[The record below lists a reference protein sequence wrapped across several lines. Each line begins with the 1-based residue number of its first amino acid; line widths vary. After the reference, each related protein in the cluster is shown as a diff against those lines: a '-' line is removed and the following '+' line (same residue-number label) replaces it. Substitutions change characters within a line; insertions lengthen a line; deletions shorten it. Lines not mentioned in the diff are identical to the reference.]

1 MTLKNRISLLASLL
15 FTILF
20 GLASTLIFILYSNF
34 RKEEFRDRLEI
45 KALSNIKLLVN
56 VKQVDN
62 QLLKI
67 IDQNSINKLYDE
79 KTLVF
84 DSNYKLI
91 YSSIDDAKINWSID
105 DLKYLKKNKTF
116 FKQQGD
122 YEVYGVF
129 YDTKDRDFY
138 ALISATDD
146 YGKRKLLFLRYTL
159 IISYIFFTCV
169 CWVVT
174 SITVK
179 KLMNPLSAFHQK
191 IKNINEN
198 NLDTRVESKSNKNE
212 IDLIANE
219 FNFMMDRIEISYQ
232 KQKEFTAHASHELRT
247 PLSRLTSQIE
257 NTIEDPATSSKGKS
271 FLKTILS
278 DVNQLTELINSLL
291 ILSKIDNK
299 NHESTE
305 VHRMDEILFSAIEN
319 LNKSFPDF
327 VILFEIEESENLDTA
342 LEVKGN
348 KNLLEIAISN
358 VLKNACVYSDNKQ
371 AIVNI
376 SISEEET
383 LIIGVSNT
391 GNTLSESEQKN
402 LFQPFMRGENSKG
415 TSGFGLGLRIVQ
427 RILALHKAKIIYSVP
442 QKKTNLFQL
451 IFNSSL

>member
-1 MTLKNRISLLASLL
+1 MTLKNRISLLVSLL

-20 GLASTLIFILYSNF
+20 GLASTVIFVLYSNF

-56 VKQVDN
+56 VKEIDD
-62 QLLKI
+62 QLLKM

-84 DSNYKLI
+84 DSHFKLI
-91 YSSIDDAKINWSID
+91 YSSIDDAKIDWSVN
-105 DLKYLKKNKTF
+105 DLKYLKKHKTF

-129 YDTKDRDFY
+129 YDTKDKDFY

-159 IISYIFFTCV
+159 IISYIFFTCI
-169 CWVVT
+169 CWVLT
-174 SITVK
+174 SLMVK
-179 KLMNPLSAFHQK
+179 KAMNPLSIFHQK

-219 FNFMMDRIEISYQ
+219 FNFMMDRIEVSYQ

-247 PLSRLTSQIE
+247 PLSRITAQIE
-257 NTIEDPATSSKGKS
+257 NTIADSGTSAKGKT
-271 FLKTILS
+271 FLNTILS
-278 DVNQLTELINSLL
+278 DVNHLSELIHSLL
-291 ILSKIDNK
+291 VLSKIDTNVTG
-299 NHESTE
+299 NDEI
-305 VHRMDEILFSAIEN
+305 HRMDEILFSSIEN
-319 LNKSFPDF
+319 LNKTFPDF

-342 LEVKGN
+342 LEIKGN

-358 VLKNACVYSDNKQ
+358 VLKNACVYADNKQ
-371 AIVNI
+371 AKVKI
-376 SISEEET
+376 STQENHLVISV
-383 LIIGVSNT
+383 LNT
-391 GNTLSESEQKN
+391 GKTLSEKEQKN

-415 TSGFGLGLRIVQ
+415 TSGFGLGLRIVN
-427 RILALHKAKIIYSVP
+427 RVLILHNAKIRYSVP
-442 QKKTNLFQL
+442 EEKTNLFEL
-451 IFNSSL
+451 IFH

>member
-1 MTLKNRISLLASLL
+1 MTLKNRISLLVSLL

-20 GLASTLIFILYSNF
+20 GLASTLIFVLYSNF
-34 RKEEFRDRLEI
+34 RKDEFRDRLEI

-56 VKQVDN
+56 VKEIDN
-62 QLLKI
+62 QLLKM

-91 YSSIDDAKINWSID
+91 YSSIDDAKIKWSID
-105 DLKYLKKNKTF
+105 DLKYLKKHKTF
-116 FKQQGD
+116 FKKQGN

-129 YDTKDRDFY
+129 YDTNDRDFY
-138 ALISATDD
+138 ALISATDNF
-146 YGKRKLLFLRYTL
+146 GQRRLLFLRYTL
-159 IISYIFFTCV
+159 IVSYIFFTCI

-179 KLMNPLSAFHQK
+179 KLMSPLNTFHQK

-198 NLDTRVESKSNKNE
+198 NLDTRVESKSNKDE

-232 KQKEFTAHASHELRT
+232 RQKEFTAHASHELRT
-247 PLSRLTSQIE
+247 PLSRITSQIE
-257 NTIEDPATSSKGKS
+257 NVIADTKTSNERKS

-299 NHESTE
+299 KHDSNE

-319 LNKSFPDF
+319 LNKSYPEFL
-327 VILFEIEESENLDTA
+327 ILFEIEESDNIDTA
-342 LEVKGN
+342 LEIKGN

-371 AIVNI
+371 AKVVISTQDNNLII
-376 SISEEET
+376 SI
-383 LIIGVSNT
+383 SNT
-391 GNTLSESEQKN
+391 GNTLNENEQKI
-402 LFQPFMRGENSKG
+402 LFQPFMRGKNSKG

-427 RILALHKAKIIYSVP
+427 RILTLHKATITYSIP
-442 QKKTNLFQL
+442 DINTNLFQL
-451 IFNSSL
+451 FFHF

>member
-1 MTLKNRISLLASLL
+1 MTLKNRISLLVSLL

-20 GLASTLIFILYSNF
+20 GLASTLIFVLYSNF
-34 RKEEFRDRLEI
+34 RKDEFRDRLEI

-56 VKQVDN
+56 VKEIDN
-62 QLLKI
+62 QLLKM

-91 YSSIDDAKINWSID
+91 YSSIDDAKIKWSVE
-105 DLKYLKKNKTF
+105 DLKYLKKHKTF
-116 FKQQGD
+116 FKQQGN

-138 ALISATDD
+138 ALISATDNF
-146 YGKRKLLFLRYTL
+146 GQRRLLFLRYTL
-159 IISYIFFTCV
+159 IVSYIFFTCI

-179 KLMNPLSAFHQK
+179 KLMNPLNAFHQK

-198 NLDTRVESKSNKNE
+198 NLDTRIASKSNKDE
-212 IDLIANE
+212 IDLIASE

-232 KQKEFTAHASHELRT
+232 RQKEFTAHASHELRT
-247 PLSRLTSQIE
+247 PLSRITSQIE
-257 NTIEDPATSSKGKS
+257 NVISDNKTSNERRT
-271 FLKTILS
+271 FLTNILS

-299 NHESTE
+299 THENNE

-319 LNKSFPDF
+319 LNKSYPEFL
-327 VILFEIEESENLDTA
+327 ILFEIEESENLDTV
-342 LEVKGN
+342 LEIKGN
-348 KNLLEIAISN
+348 RNLLEIALSN

-371 AIVNI
+371 AKVLINAKDDDLVI
-376 SISEEET
+376 SI
-383 LIIGVSNT
+383 SNT
-391 GNTLSESEQKN
+391 GNTLNEIEQKN

-427 RILALHKAKIIYSVP
+427 RILTLHNSTITYSVP
-442 QKKTNLFQL
+442 DINTNLFQL
-451 IFNSSL
+451 FFHL

>member
-1 MTLKNRISLLASLL
+1 MTLKNRISLLVSLL

-20 GLASTLIFILYSNF
+20 GLASTVIFVLYSNF

-56 VKQVDN
+56 VKEVDD
-62 QLLKI
+62 QLLKM

-84 DSNYKLI
+84 DSHYKLI
-91 YSSIDDAKINWSID
+91 YSSIDDAKITWSID
-105 DLKYLKKNKTF
+105 DLKYLKKHKTF
-116 FKQQGD
+116 FKQQGN

-129 YDTKDRDFY
+129 YDTKDKDFY
-138 ALISATDD
+138 ALISATDE

-159 IISYIFFTCV
+159 VASYIFFTFV
-169 CWVVT
+169 CWILT
-174 SITVK
+174 SFMVK
-179 KLMNPLSAFHQK
+179 KAMSPLNLFHQK
-191 IKNINEN
+191 IKKINEN
-198 NLDTRVESKSNKNE
+198 NLDTRIESKSNKNE

-219 FNFMMDRIEISYQ
+219 FNYMMDRIEISYQ

-247 PLSRLTSQIE
+247 PLSRITSKIE
-257 NTIEDPATSSKGKS
+257 NTVADSKTTTENKS

-291 ILSKIDNK
+291 ILSKIEDK
-299 NHESTE
+299 NHQKNE

-319 LNKSFPDF
+319 LNKSFRDF
-327 VILFEIEESENLDTA
+327 VILFEMEESDNLDSV
-342 LEVKGN
+342 LEIKGN
-348 KNLLEIAISN
+348 KNLLEIALSN

-371 AIVNI
+371 AKVKI
-376 SISEEET
+376 STENNHL
-383 LIIGVSNT
+383 LITISNT
-391 GNTLSESEQKN
+391 GKTLSEDEQKN

-427 RILALHKAKIIYSVP
+427 RILTLHKANITYSVSEEN
-442 QKKTNLFQL
+442 TNSFQL
-451 IFNSSL
+451 TFHP

>member
-1 MTLKNRISLLASLL
+1 MTLKNRISLLVSLL

-20 GLASTLIFILYSNF
+20 GLASTVIFILYSNY

-56 VKQVDN
+56 VKQIDN

-91 YSSIDDAKINWSID
+91 YSSIDDAKIKWSVD

-129 YDTKDRDFY
+129 YDTNDRDFY
-138 ALISATDD
+138 ALISATDNF
-146 YGKRKLLFLRYTL
+146 GKKKLLFLRYTL
-159 IISYIFFTCV
+159 IVSYLFFTCL
-169 CWVVT
+169 CWIIT
-174 SITVK
+174 SFTVK
-179 KLMNPLSAFHQK
+179 KLMNPLNSFHQK

-198 NLDTRVESKSNKNE
+198 NLDTRIESKSNKNE

-219 FNFMMDRIEISYQ
+219 FNFMMDRIEVSYQ
-232 KQKEFTAHASHELRT
+232 KQKEFTANASHELRT
-247 PLSRLTSQIE
+247 PLSRITSQIE
-257 NTIEDPATSSKGKS
+257 NAVADPKTSPENKS
-271 FLKTILS
+271 FLTNILA

-291 ILSKIDNK
+291 ILSKVDTNRGE
-299 NHESTE
+299 NTE
-305 VHRMDEILFSAIEN
+305 IHRMDEILFSAIEN

-327 VILFEIEESENLDTA
+327 VILFEIEENENLDTA
-342 LEVKGN
+342 LEIKGN
-348 KNLLEIAISN
+348 KNLLEIALSN

-371 AIVNI
+371 ATVKI
-376 SISEEET
+376 SADDHH
-383 LIIGVSNT
+383 LILSVSNT
-391 GNTLSESEQKN
+391 GITLSEEEQKN

-415 TSGFGLGLRIVQ
+415 TTGFGLGLRIVQ
-427 RILALHKAKIIYSVP
+427 RILTLHKATISYSVSNIN
-442 QKKTNLFQL
+442 TNLFRL
-451 IFNSSL
+451 TFHL

>member
-1 MTLKNRISLLASLL
+1 MTLKNRISLLVSLL

-20 GLASTLIFILYSNF
+20 GLASTVIFILYSNY

-129 YDTKDRDFY
+129 YDTNDKDFY

-146 YGKRKLLFLRYTL
+146 YGKKKLLFLRYTL
-159 IISYIFFTCV
+159 VISYIFFTCV
-169 CWVVT
+169 CWLLT
-174 SITVK
+174 SFMVRK
-179 KLMNPLSAFHQK
+179 AMNPLHAFHQK

-198 NLDTRVESKSNKNE
+198 NLDTRIESKSTKNE
-212 IDLIANE
+212 IDLIADE
-219 FNFMMDRIEISYQ
+219 FNFMMDRIELSYQ
-232 KQKEFTAHASHELRT
+232 RQKEFTAHASHELRT
-247 PLSRLTSQIE
+247 PLSRMTSQIE
-257 NTIEDPATSSKGKS
+257 NAIAEPEIQSKNKS
-271 FLKTILS
+271 FLNSILT
-278 DVNQLTELINSLL
+278 DVNHLSELINSLL
-291 ILSKIDNK
+291 ILSKIDNRK
-299 NHESTE
+299 TDHHEIQ
-305 VHRMDEILFSAIEN
+305 RIDEILFSSIEKI
-319 LNKSFPDF
+319 NKSFPDF
-327 VILFEIEESENLDTA
+327 VILFEMEESEDLDTA
-342 LEVKGN
+342 LEIKGN
-348 KNLLEIAISN
+348 KNLLEIALTNI
-358 VLKNACVYSDNKQ
+358 LKNACVYSDNKQ
-371 AIVNI
+371 AKVKISTDHHHLIV
-376 SISEEET
+376 S
-383 LIIGVSNT
+383 VSNT
-391 GNTLSESEQKN
+391 GETLNEEEQKN
-402 LFQPFMRGENSKG
+402 LFQPFMRGHNSKG

-427 RILALHKAKIIYSVP
+427 RILILHKANITYSIP
-442 QKKTNLFQL
+442 NINTNLFQL
-451 IFNSSL
+451 FFNL

>member
-1 MTLKNRISLLASLL
+1 MTLKNRISLLVSLL

-20 GLASTLIFILYSNF
+20 GLASTLIFVLYSNF
-34 RKEEFRDRLEI
+34 RKDEFRDRLEI

-56 VKQVDN
+56 VKEIDN
-62 QLLKI
+62 QLLKM

-91 YSSIDDAKINWSID
+91 YSSIDDAKIKWSID

-116 FKQQGD
+116 FKKQGN

-138 ALISATDD
+138 ALISATDNF
-146 YGKRKLLFLRYTL
+146 GQRRLLFLRYTL
-159 IISYIFFTCV
+159 IVSYIFFTCI

-179 KLMNPLSAFHQK
+179 KLMSPLNTFHQK

-198 NLDTRVESKSNKNE
+198 NLDTRVESKKNKDE

-232 KQKEFTAHASHELRT
+232 RQKEFTANASHELRT
-247 PLSRLTSQIE
+247 PLSRITSQIE
-257 NTIEDPATSSKGKS
+257 NVIADTKTSNERKS
-271 FLKTILS
+271 FLKNILS

-299 NHESTE
+299 NHENNE

-319 LNKSFPDF
+319 LNKTYPEF
-327 VILFEIEESENLDTA
+327 VILFDIEENDNLDVA
-342 LEVKGN
+342 LEIKGN
-348 KNLLEIAISN
+348 KNLLEIALSN

-371 AIVNI
+371 AKVVI
-376 SISEEET
+376 ST
-383 LIIGVSNT
+383 QDNNLIISVSNT
-391 GNTLSESEQKN
+391 GETLNEEEQKN
-402 LFQPFMRGENSKG
+402 LFQPFMRGKNSKG

-427 RILALHKAKIIYSVP
+427 RILTLHNASITYSVP
-442 QKKTNLFQL
+442 KINTNLFQL
-451 IFNSSL
+451 FFHL

>member
-1 MTLKNRISLLASLL
+1 MTLKNRISLLVSLL

-20 GLASTLIFILYSNF
+20 GLASTLIFVLYSNF
-34 RKEEFRDRLEI
+34 RKDEFRDRLEI

-56 VKQVDN
+56 VKEIDN
-62 QLLKI
+62 QLLKM

-91 YSSIDDAKINWSID
+91 YSSIDDAKIKWSID

-116 FKQQGD
+116 FKKQGN

-129 YDTKDRDFY
+129 YDTKDKDFY
-138 ALISATDD
+138 ALISATDNF
-146 YGKRKLLFLRYTL
+146 GQRRLLFLRYTL
-159 IISYIFFTCV
+159 VVSYILFTCI
-169 CWVVT
+169 CWVIT

-179 KLMNPLSAFHQK
+179 KLMSPLNAFHQK

-198 NLDTRVESKSNKNE
+198 NLDTRVASKSNKDE

-232 KQKEFTAHASHELRT
+232 RQKEFTAHASHELRT
-247 PLSRLTSQIE
+247 PLSRITSQIE
-257 NTIEDPATSSKGKS
+257 NVIADTKTSNERKS
-271 FLKTILS
+271 FLINILS

-299 NHESTE
+299 KHENNE

-319 LNKSFPDF
+319 LNKSYPEF
-327 VILFEIEESENLDTA
+327 VILFEIEENDDLDTA
-342 LEVKGN
+342 LEINGN

-371 AIVNI
+371 AKVIISTQDNNLII
-376 SISEEET
+376 SIS
-383 LIIGVSNT
+383 NT
-391 GNTLSESEQKN
+391 GDTLSENEQKL
-402 LFQPFMRGENSKG
+402 LFQPFMRGKNSKG

-427 RILALHKAKIIYSVP
+427 RILTLHKATITYSVP
-442 QKKTNLFQL
+442 TKNTNLFQL
-451 IFNSSL
+451 IFHL

>member
-1 MTLKNRISLLASLL
+1 MTLKNRISLLVSLL

-20 GLASTLIFILYSNF
+20 GLASTVIFVLYSNF

-56 VKQVDN
+56 VKEVDD
-62 QLLKI
+62 QLLKM

-84 DSNYKLI
+84 DSHFKLI
-91 YSSIDDAKINWSID
+91 YSSIDDAKINWSVE
-105 DLKYLKKNKTF
+105 DLKYLKKHKTF

-129 YDTKDRDFY
+129 YDTKDKDFY

-159 IISYIFFTCV
+159 IVSYILFTCI
-169 CWVVT
+169 CWVLT
-174 SITVK
+174 SFMVK
-179 KLMNPLSAFHQK
+179 KAMNPLRLFHQK

-198 NLDTRVESKSNKNE
+198 NLDTRIASKSNKDE

-247 PLSRLTSQIE
+247 PLSRITSQIE
-257 NTIEDPATSSKGKS
+257 NTITDSSTSAKEKT
-271 FLKTILS
+271 FLTTILS
-278 DVNQLTELINSLL
+278 DVNHLTELINSLL

-299 NHESTE
+299 NTE
-305 VHRMDEILFSAIEN
+305 DNEIQRMDEVLFSAIEN
-319 LNKSFPDF
+319 LKKSFPEF
-327 VILFEIEESENLDTA
+327 VILFEIEESDNLDTA

-348 KNLLEIAISN
+348 KNLLEIALVN
-358 VLKNACVYSDNKQ
+358 VLKNACIYSDNKQ
-371 AIVNI
+371 ALVKI
-376 SISEEET
+376 STLKNQLVISV
-383 LIIGVSNT
+383 LNT
-391 GNTLSESEQKN
+391 GKTLSEAEQKN
-402 LFQPFMRGENSKG
+402 LFQPFMRGKNSKG
-415 TSGFGLGLRIVQ
+415 KSGFGLGLRIVH
-427 RILALHKAKIIYSVP
+427 RILTLHKSSITYSIP
-442 QKKTNLFQL
+442 SDKENLFQ
-451 IFNSSL
+451 IFFH

>member
-1 MTLKNRISLLASLL
+1 MTLKNRISLLVSLL

-20 GLASTLIFILYSNF
+20 GLASTLIFVLYSNF
-34 RKEEFRDRLEI
+34 RKDEFRDRLEI

-56 VKQVDN
+56 VKEIDN
-62 QLLKI
+62 QLLKM

-91 YSSIDDAKINWSID
+91 YSSIDDAKIKWSID

-116 FKQQGD
+116 FKKQGN

-129 YDTKDRDFY
+129 YDTKDKDFY
-138 ALISATDD
+138 ALISATDNF
-146 YGKRKLLFLRYTL
+146 GQRRLLFLRYTL
-159 IISYIFFTCV
+159 VVSYILFTCI
-169 CWVVT
+169 CWVIT

-179 KLMNPLSAFHQK
+179 KLMSPLNAFHQK

-198 NLDTRVESKSNKNE
+198 NLGTRVASKSNKDE

-232 KQKEFTAHASHELRT
+232 RQKEFTAHASHELRT
-247 PLSRLTSQIE
+247 PLSRITSQIE
-257 NTIEDPATSSKGKS
+257 NVIADTKTSNERKS
-271 FLKTILS
+271 FLINILS

-299 NHESTE
+299 KHEKNE

-319 LNKSFPDF
+319 LNKSYPEF
-327 VILFEIEESENLDTA
+327 VILFEIEVNDDLDTA
-342 LEVKGN
+342 LEINGN

-371 AIVNI
+371 AKVIISTQDNNLII
-376 SISEEET
+376 SIS
-383 LIIGVSNT
+383 NT
-391 GNTLSESEQKN
+391 GDTLSENEQKL
-402 LFQPFMRGENSKG
+402 LFQPFMRGKNSKG

-427 RILALHKAKIIYSVP
+427 RILTLHKATITYSVP
-442 QKKTNLFQL
+442 TKNTNLFQL
-451 IFNSSL
+451 IFHL

>member
-1 MTLKNRISLLASLL
+1 MTLKNRISLLVSLL

-20 GLASTLIFILYSNF
+20 GLASTVIFVLYSNY
-34 RKEEFRDRLEI
+34 RKEEFRDRLEV

-129 YDTKDRDFY
+129 YDTNDKDFY

-146 YGKRKLLFLRYTL
+146 YGKKKLLFLRYTL
-159 IISYIFFTCV
+159 IVSYIFFTCL
-169 CWVVT
+169 CWVIT
-174 SITVK
+174 SFAVRK
-179 KLMNPLSAFHQK
+179 AMNPLNAFHQK

-198 NLDTRVESKSNKNE
+198 NLDTRIESHSSKNE
-212 IDLIANE
+212 IDLIADE
-219 FNFMMDRIEISYQ
+219 FNFMMDRIEVSYQ

-247 PLSRLTSQIE
+247 PLSRMTSQIE
-257 NTIEDPATSSKGKS
+257 NAIADSEAQSKNKS
-271 FLKTILS
+271 FLHSILA
-278 DVNQLTELINSLL
+278 DVNHLSELINSLL
-291 ILSKIDNK
+291 ILSKIDNRR
-299 NHESTE
+299 TE
-305 VHRMDEILFSAIEN
+305 HNEIQRIDEILFSSIEKI
-319 LNKSFPDF
+319 NKTFPDF
-327 VILFEIEESENLDTA
+327 VILFEMEESDDLDTA
-342 LEVKGN
+342 LEVHGN
-348 KNLLEIAISN
+348 KNLLEIAITN
-358 VLKNACVYSDNKQ
+358 VLKNAYIYSDNKQ
-371 AIVNI
+371 AKVNI
-376 SISEEET
+376 S
-383 LIIGVSNT
+383 T
-391 GNTLSESEQKN
+391 GNGELVLSISNSGPTLNDEEQKN

-415 TSGFGLGLRIVQ
+415 ITGFGLGLRIVN
-427 RILALHKAKIIYSVP
+427 RILNLHNSNITYSI
-442 QKKTNLFQL
+442 TEDNLN
-451 IFNSSL
+451 IFSIVFRK

>member
-1 MTLKNRISLLASLL
+1 MTLNNRISLLVSLL

-20 GLASTLIFILYSNF
+20 GLASTLIFVLYSNF

-56 VKQVDN
+56 VKELDD
-62 QLLKI
+62 QLLKM

-91 YSSIDDAKINWSID
+91 YSSIDDAKINWSIE
-105 DLKYLKKNKTF
+105 DLKYLKKHKTF

-129 YDTKDRDFY
+129 YDTKDKDFY

-159 IISYIFFTCV
+159 IISYIFFTCI
-169 CWVVT
+169 CWVLT
-174 SITVK
+174 SFMVK
-179 KLMNPLSAFHQK
+179 KAMNPLRAFHQK
-191 IKNINEN
+191 IKKINEN
-198 NLDTRVESKSNKNE
+198 NLDTRIQAKSNKDE

-247 PLSRLTSQIE
+247 PLSRITSQIE
-257 NTIEDPATSSKGKS
+257 NVVADPKTTSEGKT
-271 FLKTILS
+271 FLQTILT
-278 DVNQLTELINSLL
+278 DINQLTALINSLL

-299 NHESTE
+299 NDENKE
-305 VHRMDEILFSAIEN
+305 FHRMDEILFSAIEK

-342 LEVKGN
+342 LEIEGN
-348 KNLLEIAISN
+348 KNLLEIALSN
-358 VLKNACVYSDNKQ
+358 VLKNACVYADNKQ
-371 AIVNI
+371 AKVKI
-376 SISEEET
+376 STAENQ
-383 LIIGVSNT
+383 LILSISNT
-391 GNTLSESEQKN
+391 GKTLSKTEQEH
-402 LFQPFMRGENSKG
+402 LFQPFMRGENAKG
-415 TSGFGLGLRIVQ
+415 ITGFGLGLRIVN
-427 RILALHKAKIIYSVP
+427 RILVLHNAKIIYRIP
-442 QKKTNLFQL
+442 EENTNLFQL
-451 IFNSSL
+451 FFH

>member
-1 MTLKNRISLLASLL
+1 MTLKNRISLLVSLL

-20 GLASTLIFILYSNF
+20 GLASTVIFILYSNY

-84 DSNYKLI
+84 DSNFKLI
-91 YSSIDDAKINWSID
+91 YSSIDDAKINWSVD

-129 YDTKDRDFY
+129 YDTNDKDFY

-146 YGKRKLLFLRYTL
+146 YGKKKLLFLRYTL
-159 IISYIFFTCV
+159 VISYIFFTCL

-174 SITVK
+174 SFTIK
-179 KLMNPLSAFHQK
+179 KAMNPLNAFHQK

-198 NLDTRVESKSNKNE
+198 NLDTRIESKSTKNE
-212 IDLIANE
+212 IDLIADE
-219 FNFMMDRIEISYQ
+219 FNFMMDRIELSYQ
-232 KQKEFTAHASHELRT
+232 RQKEFTAHASHELRT
-247 PLSRLTSQIE
+247 PLSRMTSQIE
-257 NTIEDPATSSKGKS
+257 NAIADPDAKPKNKS
-271 FLKTILS
+271 FLNAILT
-278 DVNQLTELINSLL
+278 DVNHLGELINSLL

-299 NHESTE
+299 ETE
-305 VHRMDEILFSAIEN
+305 HNEIQRIDEILFSSIEKI
-319 LNKSFPDF
+319 NKSFPDF
-327 VILFEIEESENLDTA
+327 VILFEIEESDDLDTA
-342 LEVKGN
+342 LEIRGN
-348 KNLLEIAISN
+348 RNLLEIALGNI
-358 VLKNACVYSDNKQ
+358 LKNACVYSDNKQ
-371 AIVNI
+371 AKVKISTDHYHLIV
-376 SISEEET
+376 S
-383 LIIGVSNT
+383 VSNT
-391 GNTLSESEQKN
+391 GDTLSEEEQKN
-402 LFQPFMRGENSKG
+402 LFQPFMRGKNSKG

-427 RILALHKAKIIYSVP
+427 RILTLHKSNITYSIP
-442 QKKTNLFQL
+442 DINTNLFQL
-451 IFNSSL
+451 FFNL

>member
-1 MTLKNRISLLASLL
+1 MTLKNRISLLVSLL

-20 GLASTLIFILYSNF
+20 GLASTVIFILYSNY

-84 DSNYKLI
+84 DSNFKLI
-91 YSSIDDAKINWSID
+91 YSSIDDAKINWSVD

-129 YDTKDRDFY
+129 YDTNDKDFY

-146 YGKRKLLFLRYTL
+146 YGKKKLLFLRYTL
-159 IISYIFFTCV
+159 VISYIFFTCL
-169 CWVVT
+169 CWVIT
-174 SITVK
+174 SFTVK
-179 KLMNPLSAFHQK
+179 KVMNPLNAFHQK

-198 NLDTRVESKSNKNE
+198 NLDTRIESKSTKNE
-212 IDLIANE
+212 VDLIADE

-247 PLSRLTSQIE
+247 PLSRMTSQIE
-257 NTIEDPATSSKGKS
+257 NAVADPDAKPRNKS
-271 FLKTILS
+271 FLNAILT
-278 DVNQLTELINSLL
+278 DVNHLSELINSLL
-291 ILSKIDNK
+291 ILSKIDNRETE
-299 NHESTE
+299 NHE
-305 VHRMDEILFSAIEN
+305 VHRMDEILFSSIEKI
-319 LNKSFPDF
+319 NKTFPEF
-327 VILFEIEESENLDTA
+327 LILFEIEESEDLDTA
-342 LEVKGN
+342 LEIRGN
-348 KNLLEIAISN
+348 KNLLEIALSN

-371 AIVNI
+371 AKVKI
-376 SISEEET
+376 ST
-383 LIIGVSNT
+383 DRYHLIISVSNT
-391 GNTLSESEQKN
+391 GDTLSEEEQKN
-402 LFQPFMRGENSKG
+402 LFQPFMRGKNSKG

-427 RILALHKAKIIYSVP
+427 RILTLHKANITYSLTNIN
-442 QKKTNLFQL
+442 TNLFQL
-451 IFNSSL
+451 FFNL

>member
-1 MTLKNRISLLASLL
+1 MTLKNRISLLVSLL

-20 GLASTLIFILYSNF
+20 GLASTVIFILYSNY

-91 YSSIDDAKINWSID
+91 YSSIDDAKINWSVD

-129 YDTKDRDFY
+129 YDTNDKDFY
-138 ALISATDD
+138 ALISATDN
-146 YGKRKLLFLRYTL
+146 YGKKKLLFLRYTL

-169 CWVVT
+169 CWILT
-174 SITVK
+174 SFMVK
-179 KLMNPLSAFHQK
+179 KAMNPLHAFHQK

-198 NLDTRVESKSNKNE
+198 NLDTRIESKSTKDE
-212 IDLIANE
+212 IDLIADE
-219 FNFMMDRIEISYQ
+219 FNFMMDRIEVSYQ
-232 KQKEFTAHASHELRT
+232 RQKEFTAHASHELRT
-247 PLSRLTSQIE
+247 PLSRITSQIE
-257 NTIEDPATSSKGKS
+257 NAIVNPEMQSKNKS
-271 FLKTILS
+271 FLNSILA
-278 DVNQLTELINSLL
+278 DVNHLSELINSLL
-291 ILSKIDNK
+291 ILSKIDNRK
-299 NHESTE
+299 ADHHE
-305 VHRMDEILFSAIEN
+305 VQRIDEILFSSIEKI
-319 LNKSFPDF
+319 NKAFPDF
-327 VILFEIEESENLDTA
+327 VILFEMEESDDLDTA

-348 KNLLEIAISN
+348 RNLLEIALTNI
-358 VLKNACVYSDNKQ
+358 LKNACVYSDNKQ
-371 AIVNI
+371 AKVKI
-376 SISEEET
+376 ST
-383 LIIGVSNT
+383 DHHHLIISVSNT
-391 GNTLSESEQKN
+391 GETLNEEEQKN
-402 LFQPFMRGENSKG
+402 LFQPFMRGRNSKG

-427 RILALHKAKIIYSVP
+427 RILILHKANITYSVSNIN
-442 QKKTNLFQL
+442 TSLFQL
-451 IFNSSL
+451 FFNL

>member
-1 MTLKNRISLLASLL
+1 MTLKNRISLLVSLL

-20 GLASTLIFILYSNF
+20 GLASTVIFVLYSNF

-56 VKQVDN
+56 VKEVDD

-84 DSNYKLI
+84 DSHFKLI
-91 YSSIDDAKINWSID
+91 YSSIDDAKINWSIE
-105 DLKYLKKNKTF
+105 DLKYLKKHKTF

-129 YDTKDRDFY
+129 YDTKDKDFY

-146 YGKRKLLFLRYTL
+146 YGKRKLIFLRYTL
-159 IISYIFFTCV
+159 VVSYIFFTCI
-169 CWVVT
+169 CWVLT
-174 SITVK
+174 SFMVK
-179 KLMNPLSAFHQK
+179 KAMNPLHVFHQK

-247 PLSRLTSQIE
+247 PLSRITSQIE
-257 NTIEDPATSSKGKS
+257 NVVTDPATSEKGKS
-271 FLKTILS
+271 FLKTILT

-299 NHESTE
+299 NHENTE
-305 VHRMDEILFSAIEN
+305 GQRMDEILFSAIEN

-327 VILFEIEESENLDTA
+327 VILFEMEESDDLDSV

-348 KNLLEIAISN
+348 KNLLEIALGNI
-358 VLKNACVYSDNKQ
+358 LKNACVYSDDKQ
-371 AIVNI
+371 AKVKISVQNNHLVI
-376 SISEEET
+376 SISNNGKT
-383 LIIGVSNT
+383 LG
-391 GNTLSESEQKN
+391 EDEQKN
-402 LFQPFMRGENSKG
+402 LFQPFMRGKNAKG

-427 RILALHKAKIIYSVP
+427 RILSLHNTSITYSVP
-442 QKKTNLFQL
+442 NDNVNLFQL
-451 IFNSSL
+451 FFH

>member
-1 MTLKNRISLLASLL
+1 MTLKNRISLLVSLL

-20 GLASTLIFILYSNF
+20 GLASTVIFVLYSNF

-56 VKQVDN
+56 VKEVDD
-62 QLLKI
+62 QLLKM

-84 DSNYKLI
+84 DSNFKLI
-91 YSSIDDAKINWSID
+91 YSSIDDAKIDWSVD
-105 DLKYLKKNKTF
+105 DLKYLKKHKTF

-159 IISYIFFTCV
+159 IISYIFFTCI
-169 CWVVT
+169 CWVLT
-174 SITVK
+174 SWMVK
-179 KLMNPLSAFHQK
+179 KAMNPLSIFHQK

-219 FNFMMDRIEISYQ
+219 FNFMMDRIEVSYQ

-247 PLSRLTSQIE
+247 PLSRITSQIE
-257 NTIEDPATSSKGKS
+257 NTIADPETSIKGKT
-271 FLKTILS
+271 FLNTILS
-278 DVNQLTELINSLL
+278 DVNHLSELIHSLL
-291 ILSKIDNK
+291 VLSKIDTNTAA
-299 NHESTE
+299 NDEIQ
-305 VHRMDEILFSAIEN
+305 RMDEILFSAIEN
-319 LNKSFPDF
+319 LNKTFPDF
-327 VILFEIEESENLDTA
+327 VILFEIEESDNLDTA
-342 LEVKGN
+342 LEINGN
-348 KNLLEIAISN
+348 KSLLEIAVSN

-371 AIVNI
+371 AKVKI
-376 SISEEET
+376 STQENHLVISV
-383 LIIGVSNT
+383 LNT
-391 GNTLSESEQKN
+391 GKTLSENEQKN

-415 TSGFGLGLRIVQ
+415 TSGFGLGLRIVN
-427 RILALHKAKIIYSVP
+427 RILILHNAKIRYSVP
-442 QKKTNLFQL
+442 VEKTNLFEL
-451 IFNSSL
+451 IFN

>member
-1 MTLKNRISLLASLL
+1 MTLKNRISLLVSLL

-20 GLASTLIFILYSNF
+20 GLASTVIFVLYSNF

-56 VKQVDN
+56 VKEVDD

-84 DSNYKLI
+84 DSHFKLI
-91 YSSIDDAKINWSID
+91 YSSIDDAKINWSVE
-105 DLKYLKKNKTF
+105 DLKYLKKHKTF

-129 YDTKDRDFY
+129 YDTKDKDFY

-159 IISYIFFTCV
+159 IISYILFTCI
-169 CWVVT
+169 CWVLT
-174 SITVK
+174 SFMVK
-179 KLMNPLSAFHQK
+179 KAMNPLSLFHQK

-198 NLDTRVESKSNKNE
+198 NLDTRIASKSNKDE

-219 FNFMMDRIEISYQ
+219 FNFMMDRIEVSYQ

-247 PLSRLTSQIE
+247 PLSRITAQIE
-257 NTIEDPATSSKGKS
+257 NTVADPATSAKGKS
-271 FLKTILS
+271 FLTTILS
-278 DVNQLTELINSLL
+278 DVNHLTELISSLL
-291 ILSKIDNK
+291 ILSKIDNNK
-299 NHESTE
+299 NNEDNE

-319 LNKSFPDF
+319 LKKSFPDF
-327 VILFEIEESENLDTA
+327 VILFEIEESDNLDTA
-342 LEVKGN
+342 LEIKGN
-348 KNLLEIAISN
+348 KNLLEIALIN

-371 AIVNI
+371 ALVKI
-376 SISEEET
+376 STQENHLVISV
-383 LIIGVSNT
+383 LNT
-391 GNTLSESEQKN
+391 GKTLSETEQKN
-402 LFQPFMRGENSKG
+402 LFQPFMRGKNSKG
-415 TSGFGLGLRIVQ
+415 TSGFGLGLRIVN
-427 RILALHKAKIIYSVP
+427 RILTLHKSYITYSIP
-442 QKKTNLFQL
+442 NSKENLFQL
-451 IFNSSL
+451 FFH

>member
-1 MTLKNRISLLASLL
+1 MTLKNRISLLVSLL

-20 GLASTLIFILYSNF
+20 GLASTVIFVLYSNF
-34 RKEEFRDRLEI
+34 RKEEFRDRLQI

-56 VKQVDN
+56 VKEVDE

-84 DSNYKLI
+84 DSHFKLI
-91 YSSIDDAKINWSID
+91 YSSIDDAKINWSVE
-105 DLKYLKKNKTF
+105 DLKYLKKHKTF
-116 FKQQGD
+116 FKQQGN

-159 IISYIFFTCV
+159 IISYIFFTCI
-169 CWVVT
+169 CWVLT
-174 SITVK
+174 SFMVK
-179 KLMNPLSAFHQK
+179 KAMNPLNVFHQK
-191 IKNINEN
+191 IKNINAN
-198 NLDTRVESKSNKNE
+198 NLDTRVESKSNTNE

-232 KQKEFTAHASHELRT
+232 KQKEFTANASHELRT
-247 PLSRLTSQIE
+247 PLSRITSQIE
-257 NTIEDPATSSKGKS
+257 NVVTDPATSEKGKS
-271 FLKTILS
+271 FLKVILS

-291 ILSKIDNK
+291 ILSKIDSN
-299 NHESTE
+299 NHENTE

-327 VILFEIEESENLDTA
+327 VILFEMEESENLDSA
-342 LEVKGN
+342 LEIKGN
-348 KNLLEIAISN
+348 KNLLEIAVSN

-371 AIVNI
+371 AKV
-376 SISEEET
+376 
-383 LIIGVSNT
+383 IIGTQNDHLVLSISNT
-391 GNTLSESEQKN
+391 GNTLTEKEQQN
-402 LFQPFMRGENSKG
+402 LFQPFMRGKNAKG

-427 RILALHKAKIIYSVP
+427 RILTLHNSTITYSVP
-442 QKKTNLFQL
+442 TKNTNLFQL
-451 IFNSSL
+451 FFH

>member
-1 MTLKNRISLLASLL
+1 MTLKNRISLLVSLL

-20 GLASTLIFILYSNF
+20 GLASTLIFVLYSNF
-34 RKEEFRDRLEI
+34 RKDEFRDRLEI

-56 VKQVDN
+56 VKEIDN
-62 QLLKI
+62 QLLKM

-91 YSSIDDAKINWSID
+91 YSSIDDAKIKWSID

-116 FKQQGD
+116 FKKQGN

-129 YDTKDRDFY
+129 YDTKDKDFY
-138 ALISATDD
+138 ALISATDNF
-146 YGKRKLLFLRYTL
+146 GQRRLLFLRYTL
-159 IISYIFFTCV
+159 VVSYILFTCI
-169 CWVVT
+169 CWVIT

-179 KLMNPLSAFHQK
+179 KLMSPLNAFHQK

-198 NLDTRVESKSNKNE
+198 NLDTRVASKSNKDE

-232 KQKEFTAHASHELRT
+232 RQKEFTAHASHELRT
-247 PLSRLTSQIE
+247 PLSRITSQIE
-257 NTIEDPATSSKGKS
+257 NVIADTKTSNERKS
-271 FLKTILS
+271 FLINILS

-299 NHESTE
+299 KHENNE
-305 VHRMDEILFSAIEN
+305 LHRMDEILFSAIEN
-319 LNKSFPDF
+319 LNKSYPEF
-327 VILFEIEESENLDTA
+327 VILFEIEENDDLDTA
-342 LEVKGN
+342 LEINGN

-371 AIVNI
+371 AKVIISTQDNNLII
-376 SISEEET
+376 SI
-383 LIIGVSNT
+383 LNT
-391 GNTLSESEQKN
+391 GDTLSENEQKL
-402 LFQPFMRGENSKG
+402 LFQPFMRGKNSKG

-427 RILALHKAKIIYSVP
+427 RILTLHKATITYSVP
-442 QKKTNLFQL
+442 SKNTNLFQL
-451 IFNSSL
+451 IFHL

>member
-1 MTLKNRISLLASLL
+1 MTLKNRISLLVSLL

-20 GLASTLIFILYSNF
+20 GLASTLIFVLYSNF
-34 RKEEFRDRLEI
+34 RKDEFRDRLEI

-56 VKQVDN
+56 VKEIDN
-62 QLLKI
+62 QLLKM

-91 YSSIDDAKINWSID
+91 YSSIDDAKIKWSID

-116 FKQQGD
+116 FKKQGN

-129 YDTKDRDFY
+129 YDTKDKDFY
-138 ALISATDD
+138 ALISATDNF
-146 YGKRKLLFLRYTL
+146 GQRRLLFLRYTL
-159 IISYIFFTCV
+159 VVSYILFTCI
-169 CWVVT
+169 CWVIT

-179 KLMNPLSAFHQK
+179 KLMSPLNAFHQK

-198 NLDTRVESKSNKNE
+198 NLDTRVASKSNKDE

-232 KQKEFTAHASHELRT
+232 RQKEFTAHASHELRT
-247 PLSRLTSQIE
+247 PLSRITSQIE
-257 NTIEDPATSSKGKS
+257 NVIADTKTSNERKS
-271 FLKTILS
+271 FLINILS

-299 NHESTE
+299 EHENNE

-319 LNKSFPDF
+319 LNKSYPEF
-327 VILFEIEESENLDTA
+327 VILFEIEENDDLDTA
-342 LEVKGN
+342 LEINGN

-371 AIVNI
+371 AKVIISTQDNNLII
-376 SISEEET
+376 SIS
-383 LIIGVSNT
+383 NT
-391 GNTLSESEQKN
+391 GDTLNENEQKL
-402 LFQPFMRGENSKG
+402 LFQPFMRGKNSKG

-427 RILALHKAKIIYSVP
+427 RILTLHKATITYSVP
-442 QKKTNLFQL
+442 TKNTNLFQL
-451 IFNSSL
+451 IFHL

>member
-1 MTLKNRISLLASLL
+1 MTLKNRISLLVSLL

-20 GLASTLIFILYSNF
+20 GLASTVIFVLYSNF

-56 VKQVDN
+56 VKEVDD
-62 QLLKI
+62 QLLKM

-84 DSNYKLI
+84 DSHYKLI
-91 YSSIDDAKINWSID
+91 YSSIDDAKITWSIE
-105 DLKYLKKNKTF
+105 DLKYLKKHKTF
-116 FKQQGD
+116 FKQQGN

-129 YDTKDRDFY
+129 YDTKDKDFY
-138 ALISATDD
+138 ALISATDE

-159 IISYIFFTCV
+159 IASYIFFTFV
-169 CWVVT
+169 CWILT
-174 SITVK
+174 SFMVK
-179 KLMNPLSAFHQK
+179 KAMSPLNLFHQK
-191 IKNINEN
+191 IKKINEN
-198 NLDTRVESKSNKNE
+198 NLDTRIESKSNKNE

-219 FNFMMDRIEISYQ
+219 FNYMMDRIEISYQ

-247 PLSRLTSQIE
+247 PLSRITSKIE
-257 NTIEDPATSSKGKS
+257 NTVADSKTTTENKS

-291 ILSKIDNK
+291 ILSKIDDK
-299 NHESTE
+299 NHQKNE

-327 VILFEIEESENLDTA
+327 VILFEMEESDNLDSA
-342 LEVKGN
+342 LEIKGN
-348 KNLLEIAISN
+348 KNLLEIALSN
-358 VLKNACVYSDNKQ
+358 ILKNACVYSDNKQ
-371 AIVNI
+371 AKVKI
-376 SISEEET
+376 STENNYL
-383 LIIGVSNT
+383 LITISNT
-391 GNTLSESEQKN
+391 GKTLTENEQKN

-427 RILALHKAKIIYSVP
+427 RILTLHKANITYSVSEEN
-442 QKKTNLFQL
+442 TNSFQL
-451 IFNSSL
+451 KFHS

>member
-1 MTLKNRISLLASLL
+1 MTLKNRISLLVSLL

-20 GLASTLIFILYSNF
+20 GLASTVIFVLYSNF

-56 VKQVDN
+56 VKEVDD
-62 QLLKI
+62 QLLKM

-84 DSNYKLI
+84 DSQFKLI
-91 YSSIDDAKINWSID
+91 YSSIDDAKINWSVD
-105 DLKYLKKNKTF
+105 DLKYLKKHKTF

-129 YDTKDRDFY
+129 YDTKDKDFY

-159 IISYIFFTCV
+159 VVSYIFFTCL
-169 CWVVT
+169 CWVLT
-174 SITVK
+174 SFMVK
-179 KLMNPLSAFHQK
+179 KAMNPLGLFHQK

-198 NLDTRVESKSNKNE
+198 NLDTRIKSKSNKNE

-219 FNFMMDRIEISYQ
+219 FNFMMDRIEVSYQ

-247 PLSRLTSQIE
+247 PLSRITSQIE
-257 NTIEDPATSSKGKS
+257 NVVADPKTTPENKS

-278 DVNQLTELINSLL
+278 DVNQLTELITSLL
-291 ILSKIDNK
+291 TLSKIDVK
-299 NHESTE
+299 NQENSET
-305 VHRMDEILFSAIEN
+305 HRLDEILFSAIEN

-327 VILFEIEESENLDTA
+327 VILFEMEESENLDSA
-342 LEVKGN
+342 LEIKGN
-348 KNLLEIAISN
+348 KNLLEIAINN

-371 AIVNI
+371 AKVKISTENDSLVI
-376 SISEEET
+376 SIS
-383 LIIGVSNT
+383 NT
-391 GNTLSESEQKN
+391 GKTLTENEQKN

-415 TSGFGLGLRIVQ
+415 TTGFGLGLRIVN
-427 RILALHKAKIIYSVP
+427 RILNLHQSSITYSVTNEN
-442 QKKTNLFQL
+442 TNLFQL
-451 IFNSSL
+451 FFH

>member
-1 MTLKNRISLLASLL
+1 MTLKNRISLLVSLL

-20 GLASTLIFILYSNF
+20 GLASTVIFVLYSNF

-56 VKQVDN
+56 VKEVDD

-84 DSNYKLI
+84 DSHFKLI
-91 YSSIDDAKINWSID
+91 YSSIDDAKINWSVE
-105 DLKYLKKNKTF
+105 DLKYLKKHKTF
-116 FKQQGD
+116 FKQQGN

-159 IISYIFFTCV
+159 IVSYIFFTCI
-169 CWVVT
+169 CWVLT
-174 SITVK
+174 SFMVK
-179 KLMNPLSAFHQK
+179 KAMNPLNVFHQK

-232 KQKEFTAHASHELRT
+232 RQKEFTANASHELRT
-247 PLSRLTSQIE
+247 PLSRITSQIE
-257 NTIEDPATSSKGKS
+257 NVAADPATSEKGKS
-271 FLKTILS
+271 FLKVILS

-291 ILSKIDNK
+291 ILSKIDSK
-299 NHESTE
+299 NHENNE

-327 VILFEIEESENLDTA
+327 VILFEMEESENLDSA

-348 KNLLEIAISN
+348 KNLLEIAVSN
-358 VLKNACVYSDNKQ
+358 VLKNACVYSNNKQ
-371 AIVNI
+371 AKVVIGTQNDHLI
-376 SISEEET
+376 LSI
-383 LIIGVSNT
+383 SNT
-391 GNTLSESEQKN
+391 GNTLTEKEQQN
-402 LFQPFMRGENSKG
+402 LFQPFMRGQNAKG

-427 RILALHKAKIIYSVP
+427 RILTLHNATITYNVP
-442 QKKTNLFQL
+442 DENINLFQL
-451 IFNSSL
+451 FFH